1 MKLTHNNALQQARA
15 YCTPQLH
22 QRATELFLIAVAT
35 GFHRGLTPL
44 SNYYAFRDVPEH
56 EYRAW
61 QADEAPHRISESG
74 PPCNI
79 CSLMAEETLDE
90 ADTLDD
96 FKIGRTHLYPCYEGV
111 LDLQEIHTAL
121 STPPER
127 RKEWQNKLMQ
137 PYRPEYAPI
146 LSNLLHAIEN
156 APNGETSGALE
167 KRLSKE
173 KVLPKSNKASRLW
186 CVRIL
191 AQLGIIPCKSCPDF
205 QGATFFPY
213 HQYFQWEENMF
224 SQFPLRADPVFP
236 MSLWRGGDGI
246 DWRQAERIFPQ
257 LKTITVD

>member
-35 GFHRGLTPL
+35 GFHRGLTTL

-61 QADEAPHRISESG
+61 QADEAPHRIS
-74 PPCNI
+74 
-79 CSLMAEETLDE
+79 
-90 ADTLDD
+90 
-96 FKIGRTHLYPCYEGV
+96 
-111 LDLQEIHTAL
+111 DLQEIHTAL

-257 LKTITVD
+257 LKTGTVD